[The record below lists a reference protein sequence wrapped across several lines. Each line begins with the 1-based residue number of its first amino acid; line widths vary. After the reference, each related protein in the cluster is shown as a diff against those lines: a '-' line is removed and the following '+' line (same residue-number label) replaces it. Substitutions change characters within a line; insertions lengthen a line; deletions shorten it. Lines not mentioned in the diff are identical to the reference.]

1 MYLFISK
8 VITNGQ
14 ELIVN
19 QSSGELFYYKCDLR
33 LKFVG
38 FFPFKVLCICTTH
51 IWDYLA
57 NGYSLCCH
65 SAVTEKH

>member
-19 QSSGELFYYKCDLR
+19 QSSGELFHYTCDLR

-38 FFPFKVLCICTTH
+38 FFPFKVLL
-51 IWDYLA
+51 YLYYTYLRLL
-57 NGYSLCCH
+57 G
-65 SAVTEKH
+65 